1 MRVSIYNMASKLVD
15 IDSTGF
21 HAFYNVT
28 RVLGSGAFGIVV
40 LCTLKESGEECAVKY
55 FKKSETND
63 EQLMNE
69 VALLSGLD
77 HPNIIK
83 YRACRESTDY
93 IFIEMELC
101 KGGTLAEYMEEKA
114 NSTTENAR
122 FSELQVS
129 SIMKQLFSALAY
141 IHDKGIVH
149 RDIKP
154 ANILLEDK
162 ENLTIKIIDFGL
174 SAKLET

>member
-1 MRVSIYNMASKLVD
+1 
-15 IDSTGF
+15 
-21 HAFYNVT
+21 
-28 RVLGSGAFGIVV
+28 
-40 LCTLKESGEECAVKY
+40 
-55 FKKSETND
+55 
-63 EQLMNE
+63 MNE
-69 VALLSGLD
+69 VNLLASLD
-77 HPNIIK
+77 HPNVIK

-101 KGGTLAEYMEEKA
+101 KGGTLAELMEEKE
-114 NSTTENAR
+114 NSATENSR
-122 FSELQVS
+122 FTELQVAH
-129 SIMKQLFSALAY
+129 IMKQLFSALSY

-174 SAKLET
+174 SAKLESTEYS